1 VIVCVVLKSFSQSHL
16 SKMCTPIKIQLVN
29 FFEIFG
35 TGAAQIC
42 ADLLE
47 IRIDKKK
54 NQMSMDVNQ
63 KYCQSCHLI
72 SRNGFIITKIMSS
85 QICC

>member
-1 VIVCVVLKSFSQSHL
+1 
-16 SKMCTPIKIQLVN
+16 MCTAVKIQEVN
-29 FFEIFG
+29 FCEFFE
-35 TGAAQIC
+35 TGPAQIC

-54 NQMSMDVNQ
+54 NEMSINVNQ

-72 SRNGFIITKIMSS
+72 SRNALSLRK
-85 QICC
+85 

>member
-1 VIVCVVLKSFSQSHL
+1 
-16 SKMCTPIKIQLVN
+16 MCTALKIYKVN
-29 FFEIFG
+29 FFEIFE

-54 NQMSMDVNQ
+54 
-63 KYCQSCHLI
+63 
-72 SRNGFIITKIMSS
+72 II
-85 QICC
+85 

>member
-1 VIVCVVLKSFSQSHL
+1 
-16 SKMCTPIKIQLVN
+16 MKIQYVN
-29 FFEIFG
+29 FFEIFE
-35 TGAAQIC
+35 TGPAQIC

-47 IRIDKKK
+47 IRIDKK

-72 SRNGFIITKIMSS
+72 SRNGLIITKIMSS
-85 QICC
+85 QIYC